1 MLSRINAYATKPPPT
16 PPSALLARLQA
27 GERTAQAELFDRYVD
42 MVERLL
48 LRVLGPDTELE
59 DLVQET
65 FLQALTSV
73 DSFRGNEASLGAWL
87 RSVAV
92 RTALKRLR
100 WRSVRRRFGLRMQD
114 QGALDLPETLEPEVY
129 SGLVRLHEALEKLSA
144 ADRVAF
150 VLRFF
155 EGMEL
160 TEVAA
165 ACNVSLATIKRRLR
179 RGRDR
184 MHEIAR
190 RDPILSTWL
199 PEERR

>member
-1 MLSRINAYATKPPPT
+1 MLSRSTAQATRNPPP
-16 PPSALLARLQA
+16 PPSLLMGLRA
-27 GERTAQAELFDRYVD
+27 GERAAQAELFDRYVD
-42 MVERLL
+42 MVERIL

-65 FLQALTSV
+65 FLQAITSV
-73 DSFRGNEASLGAWL
+73 ESFRGDEGSLGAWL

-100 WRSVRRRFGLRMQD
+100 WRSVRRRFGLRMQQD
-114 QGALDLPETLEPEVY
+114 GELDLPETLEPEVY
-129 SGLVRLHEALEKLSA
+129 SGLVRLNEALDDLVPAE
-144 ADRVAF
+144 RVAF

-160 TEVAA
+160 SEVAA
-165 ACNVSLATIKRRLR
+165 ACDVSLATIKRRLR

-184 MHEIAR
+184 MHDIAR

-199 PEERR
+199 PEGGR